1 MRLSVVAPSAEAPI
15 AVALPPDLTQT
26 LQTLRLLLPAPGD
39 LLPEDPQIVMRQ
51 WPSGTGVDL
60 AEVPQRLQR
69 LLALGLVR
77 RVIIGRERHLCLD
90 RGDAS
95 GPTLLEPAA
104 PSNPAPASPTTKS
117 PAPANPAPANPAP
130 AAPAAVPTES
140 SEEHRRFRTQLLADI
155 ETERVLLFR
164 VGIVLELLG
173 LLTLLRHILLWYLA
187 L

>member
-1 MRLSVVAPSAEAPI
+1 MRLSVVPPAAESPI
-15 AVALPPDLTQT
+15 AVTLPADLTQT

-51 WPSGTGVDL
+51 WPGGSGVDL

-77 RVIIGRERHLCLD
+77 RVIIGRERHLCLE
-90 RGDAS
+90 RGDVKS
-95 GPTLLEPAA
+95 PTAQEPAA
-104 PSNPAPASPTTKS
+104 PSS
-117 PAPANPAPANPAP
+117 PATPNP
-130 AAPAAVPTES
+130 AAPNPATPNPATPLPGTSPTEA
-140 SEEHRRFRTQLLADI
+140 SEEKRRFRAQLLADV